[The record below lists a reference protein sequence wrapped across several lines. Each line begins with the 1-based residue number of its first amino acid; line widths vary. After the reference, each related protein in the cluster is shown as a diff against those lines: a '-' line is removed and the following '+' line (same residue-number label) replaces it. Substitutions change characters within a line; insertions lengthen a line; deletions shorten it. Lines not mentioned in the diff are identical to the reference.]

1 MQQLEGSTVMLCAC
15 TTRSYCSLVLMEA
28 CEDRSEPLAMAGGSL
43 CGDKLFTLLGTQQ
56 RALSQDINLNLDCCS
71 DPLLESRMYREPYI
85 LQEGFSA
92 PVLMVGEAY
101 LGHTVHWSLK

>member
-1 MQQLEGSTVMLCAC
+1 MQQLEGSTLMLCAC

-43 CGDKLFTLLGTQQ
+43 CGDKLFMLLGTQQ
-56 RALSQDINLNLDCCS
+56 RALSQDINLDLDCCS
-71 DPLLESRMYREPYI
+71 DPLLESRMYI

-101 LGHTVHWSLK
+101 LGHTVHWSLN